1 MQKGFKDLGD
11 SVEMTVKFIQP
22 GTVLACPVFS
32 KGGDMIQDAYA
43 PFTSE
48 YIAKLQTMG
57 LDTIYYSKKAR
68 DMQPIYAKNLR
79 EYLQKNVYKGPRAI
93 RLETQKKA
101 IEVTEKINDTI
112 KNHKKVNFIKDTTEV
127 VDNILHDIQGSP
139 EEIINL
145 LDIQRFDD
153 HNYSHSLNVGVIA
166 MLFAQLLGKSKDEIR
181 DIGIASF
188 LHDIGKIRLPYDLIH
203 KEDTLTNSELEVI
216 RKHPRYGYE
225 IVKESLELNEKV
237 KKIILFH
244 HERFDGKGYPLG
256 LKGDQ
261 IDDDVYIVALA
272 EVYDALTTE
281 LSYKKAFT
289 MQKAFNLIIRD
300 SGSMFKPEFAHMFTK
315 EMTVL
320 FKESAYIPEECN
332 VLLNT
337 NEVARVV
344 SKDSVLTSRP
354 CIEIIKNSS
363 GQEVKPLYVDL
374 RLDGT
379 RHIVRV
385 MNTYN

>member
-22 GTVLACPVFS
+22 GTVLACPVYS
-32 KGGDMIQDAYA
+32 KTGDIVQAAYT
-43 PFTSE
+43 PFTTE
-48 YIAKLQTMG
+48 YISKLQRMG
-57 LDTIYYSKKAR
+57 LDTIFYSKKSSN
-68 DMQPIYAKNLR
+68 MQPIYAKDLR

-93 RLETQKKA
+93 SLETQKKA
-101 IEVTEKINDTI
+101 MEVTEKINRTI
-112 KNHKKVNFIKDTTEV
+112 KEHQKVSFINDTKDL
-127 VDNILHDIQGSP
+127 VDNILHDIQGSHH
-139 EEIINL
+139 EIINL
-145 LDIQRFDD
+145 LDIQTFDD

-166 MLFAQLLGKSKDEIR
+166 MLFAQILGKSKDEVR

-203 KEDTLTNSELEVI
+203 KEDTLTNQELEII

-225 IVKESLELNEKV
+225 IVKESIELNEKV

-244 HERFDGKGYPLG
+244 HERYDGKGYPLG

-300 SGSMFKPEFAHMFTK
+300 SGSVFKPEFAHMFTK

-320 FKESAYIPEECN
+320 FKESAYIPDKCD

-337 NEVARVV
+337 NEVARVI

-354 CIEIIKNSS
+354 CVEIIRNSA
-363 GQEVKPLYVDL
+363 GQEMKPLYVDL

-379 RHIVRV
+379 RHIVRI
-385 MNTYN
+385 MNSYN